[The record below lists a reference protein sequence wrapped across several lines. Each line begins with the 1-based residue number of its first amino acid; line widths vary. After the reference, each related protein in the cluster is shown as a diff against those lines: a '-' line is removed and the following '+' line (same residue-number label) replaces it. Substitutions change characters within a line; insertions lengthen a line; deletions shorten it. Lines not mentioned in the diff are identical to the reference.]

1 MSRQAGRWQFPGGLA
16 KHRLDSLHWLG
27 AHHGW
32 CRGPLL
38 AHLVRRLQGGGQVHQ
53 PLDLDAVPRA
63 HVSDVV
69 EVGGSTDHLG
79 ATVRISK
86 KS

>member
-1 MSRQAGRWQFPGGLA
+1 MTKKKGRSKGGGPGGDQGRRA
-16 KHRLDSLHWLG
+16 
-27 AHHGW
+27 
-32 CRGPLL
+32 PL
-38 AHLVRRLQGGGQVHQ
+38 AHLVSRLQGGGQVHQ
-53 PLDLDAVPRA
+53 PLDLDAVPGA

-69 EVGGSTDHLG
+69 EVRGSTDHLG

>member
-16 KHRLDSLHWLG
+16 EHRLDSLHGLG
-27 AHHGW
+27 GDHGGG
-32 CRGPLL
+32 RGGALP
-38 AHLVRRLQGGGQVHQ
+38 HLVRRLQGGGQVHQ

>member
-1 MSRQAGRWQFPGGLA
+1 MSREPGWWQLPCGLPE
-16 KHRLDSLHWLG
+16 HGLDSLDWLG
-27 AHHGW
+27 GDQGRRA
-32 CRGPLL
+32 PL
-38 AHLVRRLQGGGQVHQ
+38 AHLVSRLQGGGQVHQ
-53 PLDLDAVPRA
+53 SLDLDAVPGA
-63 HVSDVV
+63 HVSNVV